1 MRSPLVALALALLIP
16 ALAAAQT
23 KPRRPPPEL
32 HRSVLQPAPAP
43 LSPPL
48 AERLGFHETSLGRLG
63 AHDKGRIWRG
73 SLQLGLG
80 AGSGV
85 AAIFVDDPG
94 GRAVLALGGAVA
106 IGRGVAQLAV
116 KSGAQPRAA
125 EFAAL
130 PAQNEE
136 LVRRKLL
143 FGETALAQLARA
155 ERRARQVDGSL
166 GMLGAVGLV
175 PLYWGLSRHDDPAY
189 RFGDYAFDY
198 VSLSLSVIGFAA
210 SLVQMIVGGE
220 AEQRYR
226 AYRALP

>member
-1 MRSPLVALALALLIP
+1 MRSPFAALALALLVS
-16 ALAAAQT
+16 ATAAAQT
-23 KPRRPPPEL
+23 KPRRPPPAPHPGL
-32 HRSVLQPAPAP
+32 LSPAPPP
-43 LSPPL
+43 LAPPL
-48 AERLGFHETSLGRLG
+48 AERLRFLQISLGRLG
-63 AHDKGRIWRG
+63 AEDEARVWQG

-85 AAIFVDDPG
+85 AAIFVDEPG

-106 IGRGVAQLAV
+106 IGRGVVRLAI
-116 KSGAQPRAA
+116 KSGAHQRAL

-136 LVRRKLL
+136 LARRKLL
-143 FGETALAQLARA
+143 FGEAALAQLARK
-155 ERRARQVDGSL
+155 ERRARRVDGSL
-166 GMLGAVGLV
+166 GMLGAVGLL
-175 PLYWGLSRHDDPAY
+175 PLYWGLSRHDDPTY

-198 VSLSLSVIGFAA
+198 MSLSLSVIGFAA
-210 SLVQMIVGGE
+210 SLVQMVVGGE